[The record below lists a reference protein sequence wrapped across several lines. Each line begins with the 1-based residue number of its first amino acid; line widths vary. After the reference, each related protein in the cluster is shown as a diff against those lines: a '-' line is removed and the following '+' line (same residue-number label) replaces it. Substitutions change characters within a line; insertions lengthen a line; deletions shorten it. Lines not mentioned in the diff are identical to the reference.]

1 MVVRNDCEIFEIH
14 AICLILAIF
23 RNAILQSLLAL
34 EEFNHALDREIK
46 IKKNDKGLA
55 ASYAKLSNE
64 YRNCNEKT
72 IINPSEFKYHMGR
85 KKDRFAG
92 NAQQDAQ

>member
-1 MVVRNDCEIFEIH
+1 M
-14 AICLILAIF
+14 
-23 RNAILQSLLAL
+23 
-34 EEFNHALDREIK
+34 
-46 IKKNDKGLA
+46 KKNDKGLA
-55 ASYAKLSNE
+55 ASYTKLVNE

-92 NAQQDAQ
+92 NSQQDAQ